1 MKTMTD
7 YEKFIMHNIRTTT
20 IFIMSGDWTEK
31 THIIRK
37 VNGFSEKAI
46 ITTVYDAVEHKTTAT
61 VNEV

>member
-1 MKTMTD
+1 MTD

-20 IFIMSGDWTEK
+20 IFTMSGDWSDK

-46 ITTVYDAVEHKTTAT
+46 ITTLYDAFNHITTVT
-61 VNEV
+61 VKGV